1 MQHSND
7 LQITACWKKNVRAWI
22 EAIRRSE
29 IESRVLATNQAI
41 LDTVTSRAPKSV
53 LDAGCGEGWL
63 VRELCNSGI
72 DALGIDA
79 VAEFI
84 EYARQANVGRFKML
98 SYEDASPRALNE
110 QFDAVVCN
118 FSLLGDAAVQHLVRQ
133 IPSLLNEGGALIV
146 QTPHPVAVCGELP
159 YEDGWRQGSWQGF
172 SHRFTD
178 PAPWFF
184 RTLESWQRLFAESGL
199 KLLETREPLNPKSG
213 LPASVIFI
221 AARMA

>member
-1 MQHSND
+1 MQHGND
-7 LQITACWKKNVRAWI
+7 RQIAASWKKNAQAWI
-22 EAIRRSE
+22 EAIRRGE
-29 IESRVLATNQAI
+29 IESRVLATDQAI
-41 LDTVTSRAPKSV
+41 LDSVLSRAPKTV

-63 VRELCNSGI
+63 VRELCRSGI

-79 VAEFI
+79 EPALI
-84 EYARQANVGRFKML
+84 DYARQANVGRFKLL
-98 SYEDASPRALNE
+98 SYEDLTPQTLN
-110 QFDAVVCN
+110 QRFDAVVCN
-118 FSLLGDAAVQHLVRQ
+118 FSLLGDAAVQRLVRQ
-133 IPSLLNEGGALIV
+133 IPSLLNEAGAFIV

-184 RTLESWQRLFAESGL
+184 RTLESWQRLIAESGL
-199 KLLETREPLNPKSG
+199 KLLETREPLNPKTG

-221 AARMA
+221 AERMA